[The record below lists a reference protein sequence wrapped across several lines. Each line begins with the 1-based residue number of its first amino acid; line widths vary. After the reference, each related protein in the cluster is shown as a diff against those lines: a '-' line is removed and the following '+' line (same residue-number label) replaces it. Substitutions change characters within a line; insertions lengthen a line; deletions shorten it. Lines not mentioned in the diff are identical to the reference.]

1 MKKFYI
7 PFILCTLM
15 ISVLVSCKKG
25 GFLEQTVT
33 TNLSEETIFA
43 DSAYTEGFL
52 ANIYADIGF
61 SASASRF
68 GNGGLDAASD
78 EAEVANINPSTALA
92 FASGTVNAAIATEGP
107 YDVCYK
113 NLRAINKFLK
123 YLPTTP
129 IQTFYKRHRKAEAHF
144 LRAWYYAMLIKHYGG
159 VPIIGD
165 TIYNY
170 TDAIPVKRNTYEECV
185 NYILAQCD
193 SAIAI
198 KDLPDTQTDISYG
211 RVSRGACLAL
221 KSRVLLYAA
230 SPLFNGENPYG
241 SDPLVGYPTA
251 VAGRWITAAR
261 AANRVIGLK
270 KYNLFTDGGSVPGG
284 GFLTVFTR
292 RVNTEYILQLMR
304 PQDNTDLETLFSPP
318 SRSGNGKGAF
328 PYQQLVDAFTMRN
341 GLPITDPAS
350 GYKPDSPYVRRDP
363 RLRFTVLYDQ
373 GIVGNR
379 TSDGGIQ
386 GSSPVNIFTGKYKG
400 FETGQ
405 DAVKLGTPT
414 GYYTAKM
421 LDTNATGSGFWN
433 TTGRCIPLIRYAEIL
448 LNYAE
453 ALNEI
458 GGPEVFVPAETVP
471 GYSPG
476 DPPIIVPA
484 GPTPLKVIQDIRKR
498 AGIQAGTNSR
508 YGIPLFVTKEQMREI
523 IRHERRVELAF
534 EEHRFWDVRRW
545 LIAEQTD
552 NQSMNG
558 MEVRRNNAEVSY
570 NVFLVRKHS
579 FNRAMYLWPLPEV
592 EVVKSRD
599 LKQNPGY

>member
-33 TNLSEETIFA
+33 TNLNEATIFA

-78 EAEVANINPSTALA
+78 EAEVASISQSTALA
-92 FASGTVNAAIATEGP
+92 FASGTVNPAIATEGP
-107 YDVCYK
+107 YDICYK

-123 YLPTTP
+123 YLPKTP
-129 IQTFYKRHRKAEAHF
+129 IQEFYKRHRKAEAHF

-170 TDAIPVKRNTYEECV
+170 TDDIPVTRNTYEECV
-185 NYILAQCD
+185 NYIVAQCD
-193 SAIAI
+193 SALAI
-198 KDLPDTQTDISYG
+198 TDMPDVQTDVNYG
-211 RVSRGACLAL
+211 RVSHGACLAL

-230 SPLFNGENPYG
+230 SPLFNGGNPYG
-241 SDPLVGYPTA
+241 ADPVVGYPSA
-251 VAGRWITAAR
+251 SLNRWIAAATAALD
-261 AANRVIGLK
+261 VINLK
-270 KYNLFTDGGSVPGG
+270 KYSLYSAGGSVPGG
-284 GFLTVFTR
+284 GFLTVFTK
-292 RVNTEYILQLMR
+292 RVNTEYIFQLMR

-341 GLPITDPAS
+341 GLPITDPLS
-350 GYKPDSPYVRRDP
+350 GYNPLAPYTGRDP
-363 RLRFTVLYDQ
+363 RLEFTVIHDQ
-373 GIVGNR
+373 SRMGVR
-379 TSDGGIQ
+379 TSDGGIN
-386 GSSPVNIFTGKYKG
+386 GVAPVNIYTGIYKKV
-400 FETGQ
+400 ETGQ

-433 TTGRCIPLIRYAEIL
+433 TTQRCIPLMRYAEIL

-453 ALNEI
+453 AVNELV
-458 GGPEVFVPAETVP
+458 GPEVA
-471 GYSPG
+471 
-476 DPPIIVPA
+476 PPLGGTIV
-484 GPTPLKVIQDIRKR
+484 GPTALKQIIDIRRR
-498 AGIQAGTNSR
+498 AGILAGTDKR
-508 YGIPLFVTKEQMREI
+508 YGIPLGINKTQMRELI
-523 IRHERRVELAF
+523 HHERQVELAF

-545 LIAEQTD
+545 LIAEQTE

-558 MEVRRNNAEVSY
+558 MEVRRNEAEVSY
-570 NVFLVRKHS
+570 NIFLVRKHS
-579 FNRAMYLWPLPEV
+579 FDKALYLWPLPEV
-592 EVVKSRD
+592 EVAKSRGK